1 MNNKNII
8 IAGAIAIGL
17 YLFSQ
22 TKKITNT
29 TTAQKVA
36 QRTRSTATPTVRKR
50 TAQKIA
56 QKVAQKVAQ
65 KAAQKVDISKLPVQQ
80 LRYMIAH
87 AAVLKKTGKEV
98 AALKAEVARRE
109 AAWLAAHKVAQKRT
123 GVPISRTAYL
133 AALRKRAAQKI
144 GKIIGKKVAQ
154 KVDISKLP
162 ARQLRYM
169 IAHAAVQN
177 KTGKEVAA
185 LKAEVA
191 RREAAWLAAHKV
203 AQKRIGVPITRT
215 AYLAAQRKRGAQNI
229 GKIIGKIIGKKV
241 AQKVVISKLP
251 VQQLRYMIAHAAA
264 LKKTGKEVAA
274 LKAEVKRREAAW
286 SVAHKVAHKV
296 ARKVA
301 QKKVASWKAPYK
313 FRNSKFRV
321 ITPSDL
327 LKNLAKK
334 DIARKKVVQQ
344 KKVQK
349 TTSDTPSDRRKSRLE
364 ALYGS
369 HWHDIWLKRQKRR

>member
-22 TKKITNT
+22 TKKIQY
-29 TTAQKVA
+29 TTAAQKIA

-56 QKVAQKVAQ
+56 QKIAQKVAQKVAQ
-65 KAAQKVDISKLPVQQ
+65 KKVDISKLPVQQ

-87 AAVLKKTGKEV
+87 LMAQKKTGKEV
-98 AALKAEVARRE
+98 IALKAELARRE
-109 AAWLAAHKVAQKRT
+109 AAWSATHKVAPKRIGQPT
-123 GVPISRTAYL
+123 TQAARI
-133 AALRKRAAQKI
+133 AALRKAAAQKI

-154 KVDISKLP
+154 KV
-162 ARQLRYM
+162 
-169 IAHAAVQN
+169 
-177 KTGKEVAA
+177 
-185 LKAEVA
+185 
-191 RREAAWLAAHKV
+191 
-203 AQKRIGVPITRT
+203 
-215 AYLAAQRKRGAQNI
+215 
-229 GKIIGKIIGKKV
+229 
-241 AQKVVISKLP
+241 
-251 VQQLRYMIAHAAA
+251 
-264 LKKTGKEVAA
+264 
-274 LKAEVKRREAAW
+274 
-286 SVAHKVAHKV
+286 
-296 ARKVA
+296 A
-301 QKKVASWKAPYK
+301 QKKVASWKAPYR
-313 FRNSKFRV
+313 FPNSRFRV

-349 TTSDTPSDRRKSRLE
+349 TTPGTPSDRRKSRLK